1 MPTAPHRR
9 RGRPRGSRLDQ
20 EERRIR
26 QMLSQ
31 GLSQREIAGRLGV
44 HEGALG
50 GWIRAAKQRW
60 EREEY
65 T

>member
-1 MPTAPHRR
+1 
-9 RGRPRGSRLDQ
+9 
-20 EERRIR
+20 
-26 QMLSQ
+26 MLSQ
-31 GLSQREIAGRLGV
+31 GLSQRQTAGRLGV

-65 T
+65 A